1 VSEAILFQQEAVRM
15 MKNHCDVFVAE
26 ESRGSVYSRSRRSA
40 LPSVL
45 RAFLILIAVAAAIST
60 TACTK
65 KVPVPSLAQMDLDQA
80 KVLLSSAKLKPG
92 NVLSAQ
98 GPVIPGAYVIAQ
110 NPAAGLQVKVD
121 TPIDLTVE
129 LPISVP
135 NLVNSGLTDAVNTLQ
150 SMGLKV
156 MLVKQPTMNIF
167 GKTKVV
173 QQNPPASSMVR
184 KDAAVMLTVS
194 APPDVKTIL
203 GAVEQDPAYQKL
215 NPEYRGI
222 LDTFLK

>member
-1 VSEAILFQQEAVRM
+1 M
-15 MKNHCDVFVAE
+15 MKNNRDVFVAKQF
-26 ESRGSVYSRSRRSA
+26 RGSIHPCITNRSA
-40 LPSVL
+40 LPPAV
-45 RAFLILIAVAAAIST
+45 RAFLILIAVAAVMST

-80 KVLLSSAKLKPG
+80 KALLSAAKLKPG
-92 NVLSAQ
+92 NVFTTQ

-135 NLVNSGLTDAVNTLQ
+135 NLVDSGLTDAVNTLQ

-156 MLVKQPTMNIF
+156 MLIKQPTMNIF
-167 GKTKVV
+167 GKTKVIL
-173 QQNPPASSMVR
+173 QNPPATSMVR

-194 APPDVKTIL
+194 APPDVKAIL
-203 GAVEQDPAYQKL
+203 GAVEKDPQYQKL
-215 NPEYRGI
+215 NPEYRNI

>member
-1 VSEAILFQQEAVRM
+1 M
-15 MKNHCDVFVAE
+15 MKNYRDVFAE
-26 ESRGSVYSRSRRSA
+26 KFNGSVRPTNGSRSA
-40 LPSVL
+40 LPMSV
-45 RAFLILIAVAAAIST
+45 RVFLMLIAVAAALST

-80 KVLLSSAKLKPG
+80 KALLSSAKLKPG

-98 GPVIPGAYVIAQ
+98 GPVIPGAYVISQ

-135 NLVNSGLTDAVNTLQ
+135 NLVDSSLTDAVNTLQ

-203 GAVEQDPAYQKL
+203 GAVEKDPAYQKL

>member
-1 VSEAILFQQEAVRM
+1 M
-15 MKNHCDVFVAE
+15 NNHRDVFVVE
-26 ESRGSVYSRSRRSA
+26 TFSGFVSPGSGSQSS
-40 LPSVL
+40 LPPLV
-45 RAFLILIAVAAAIST
+45 RAFLILVAIAAVMST

-80 KVLLSSAKLKPG
+80 KALLSAAKLKPG
-92 NVLSAQ
+92 NVLSTQ
-98 GPVIPGAYVIAQ
+98 GPVIPGAYVVSQ

-129 LPISVP
+129 LPIALP
-135 NLVNSGLTDAVNTLQ
+135 NLVDSGLTEAVNTLQ

-173 QQNPPASSMVR
+173 LQNPPATSMVR

-203 GAVEQDPAYQKL
+203 GAVEKDPAYQKL
-215 NPEYRGI
+215 NPEYRSI

>member
-1 VSEAILFQQEAVRM
+1 M
-15 MKNHCDVFVAE
+15 MRNNRDVFVAE
-26 ESRGSVYSRSRRSA
+26 KFRGSVRPSSGERSA
-40 LPSVL
+40 LPPVM
-45 RAFLILIAVAAAIST
+45 RALLMLVAIAAVIST

-80 KVLLSSAKLKPG
+80 KALLSSAKLKPG

-135 NLVNSGLTDAVNTLQ
+135 NLVDSGLTEAVNTLQ

-184 KDAAVMLTVS
+184 KDASVMLTVS

-203 GAVEQDPAYQKL
+203 GAVEKDPEYQKL
-215 NPEYRGI
+215 NPEYRNI